1 MAVRSGF
8 WNSVGTDVRTY
19 YNHDFSH
26 LISLMIKDGI
36 HQNYGECLT
45 VVQGTGMQAIVRT
58 GEAWFNETWVRCDS
72 DLQISVDE
80 APIVAG
86 FSRIDAIA
94 IKIDATQ
101 SVRNGTIEYIVGT
114 ATAETPSAPELV
126 DTDEIHWHLLA
137 TILVRTGD
145 EEVLGS
151 RITNYVGTDTTPFIS
166 GILDTIS
173 AEVLLSQWQ
182 SEWSE
187 WSDEKKR
194 EFTLWFNNLHY
205 ILDGDVAG
213 HLQNEIEDL
222 YRSIGFTGTM
232 AEVEAAIQ
240 AGTITVGMI
249 VNITDDNDA
258 EDFTALQV
266 SYDGTESGSE
276 ATSVQGAID
285 EDKEAI
291 KRINTDLSDI
301 GNSVV
306 YLGAISTAGNTI
318 TVTGGISQYRNLIVE
333 IEDTETPAR
342 RTQANYPV
350 STLDENVYYVDGSTW
365 PSNGG
370 SSISASTYITI
381 QWSISSDVITL
392 RELKKS
398 VWNLRE
404 VRFYGIK

>member
-26 LISLMIKDGI
+26 LISLMIKDGV

-72 DLQISVDE
+72 DLQISVDA

-101 SVRNGTIEYIVGT
+101 SVRNGTIEYIAGT

-173 AEVLLSQWQ
+173 AEVLLNQWQ
-182 SEWSE
+182 SEWTE

-240 AGTITVGMI
+240 AGTITVGM
-249 VNITDDNDA
+249 VVTITDDNDA
-258 EDFTALQV
+258 DDFTALQV

-285 EDKEAI
+285 ENKAAI
-291 KRINTDLSDI
+291 KQINTDLSNNTTETPCGKWVDGRTIYRKCYYADNVSITTTTNIDSSITTSNTDI
-301 GNSVV
+301 MISVKGSFKSSAGNVMSLCDTYV
-306 YLGAISTAGNTI
+306 AGNTNYSVSAQLRNDGLYLGI
-318 TVTGGISQYRNLIVE
+318 NSYTVTEYAIV
-333 IEDTETPAR
+333 IE
-342 RTQANYPV
+342 
-350 STLDENVYYVDGSTW
+350 YVK
-365 PSNGG
+365 PS
-370 SSISASTYITI
+370 
-381 QWSISSDVITL
+381 
-392 RELKKS
+392 
-398 VWNLRE
+398 
-404 VRFYGIK
+404 

>member
-26 LISLMIKDGI
+26 LISLMIKDGV

-72 DLQISVDE
+72 DLQIAVDA

-101 SVRNGTIEYIVGT
+101 SVRNGTIEYIAGT

-173 AEVLLSQWQ
+173 AEVLLNQWQ
-182 SEWSE
+182 SEWTE

-240 AGTITVGMI
+240 AGTITVGM
-249 VNITDDNDA
+249 VVTITDDNDA
-258 EDFTALQV
+258 DDFTALQV

-285 EDKEAI
+285 ENKAAI
-291 KRINTDLSDI
+291 ARINTDLSAT
-301 GNSVV
+301 N
-306 YLGAISTAGNTI
+306 N
-318 TVTGGISQYRNLIVE
+318 
-333 IEDTETPAR
+333 
-342 RTQANYPV
+342 
-350 STLDENVYYVDGSTW
+350 
-365 PSNGG
+365 
-370 SSISASTYITI
+370 
-381 QWSISSDVITL
+381 ITL
-392 RELKKS
+392 NTEEIVGTYNGRTLYRKAFEVQSSNTNVLIDASLSSSNITPIKWEGLYKITEGTLKYRPFFEYFYPSGSK
-398 VWNLRE
+398 LHCKPE
-404 VRFYGIK
+404 VTDTGLYLFVQGFTQDGANVIIYYIKNN

>member
-26 LISLMIKDGI
+26 LISLMIKDGV

-72 DLQISVDE
+72 DLQISVDA

-101 SVRNGTIEYIVGT
+101 SVRNGTIEYIAGT

-173 AEVLLSQWQ
+173 AEVLLNQWQ

-213 HLQNEIEDL
+213 HLQNEIENL

-285 EDKEAI
+285 ELHTNLKNLKLFPDYSA
-291 KRINTDLSDI
+291 TPLHTFTASDSWTATEDCYII
-301 GNSVV
+301 GSFRHNSS
-306 YLGAISTAGNTI
+306 G
-318 TVTGGISQYRNLIVE
+318 
-333 IEDTETPAR
+333 
-342 RTQANYPV
+342 QAAM
-350 STLDENVYYVDGSTW
+350 YVDGVPVAVSWGQT
-365 PSNGG
+365 G
-370 SSISASTYITI
+370 SVDTANIHLM
-381 QWSISSDVITL
+381 V
-392 RELKKS
+392 KKGS
-398 VWNLRE
+398 VVTTNSLVGMSGTAESLPRA
-404 VRFYGIK
+404 YPLTN